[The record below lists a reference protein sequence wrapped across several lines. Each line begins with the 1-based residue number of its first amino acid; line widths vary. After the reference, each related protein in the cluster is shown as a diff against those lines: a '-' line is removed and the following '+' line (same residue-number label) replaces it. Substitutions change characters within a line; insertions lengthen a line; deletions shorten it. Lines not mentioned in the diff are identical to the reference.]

1 MTTANNQ
8 QTLKLVD
15 MQKLNTNFEVTV
27 PCSNNTLKTQHLT
40 GCLATLKADRKA
52 LGDLI

>member
-8 QTLKLVD
+8 QTLELGD

-27 PCSNNTLKTQHLT
+27 PTSNNTLKTQHLT
-40 GCLATLKADRKA
+40 GFLAT
-52 LGDLI
+52 